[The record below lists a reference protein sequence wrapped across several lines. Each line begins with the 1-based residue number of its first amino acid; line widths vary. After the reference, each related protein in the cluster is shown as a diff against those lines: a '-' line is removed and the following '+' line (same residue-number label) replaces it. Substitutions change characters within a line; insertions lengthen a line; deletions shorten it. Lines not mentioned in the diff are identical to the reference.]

1 MEGKG
6 KSSNDQGSSP
16 ASSMAGLEEIS
27 GSTLD
32 LELHPKMILTVIRI
46 TVLEK
51 ENKERGKNEET
62 FCWCYV
68 CYFGAWRGGGKGC

>member
-51 ENKERGKNEET
+51 GNKERGKNEET
-62 FCWCYV
+62 FC
-68 CYFGAWRGGGKGC
+68 